1 LSERVAESLRA
12 LRFSTAGTD
21 NFFDWNLGCDKHLFE
36 LRSHLMKVRTQDRFG
51 VRPKLH
57 LEIVLQEGFKHRTDL
72 SPIILRT

>member
-1 LSERVAESLRA
+1 
-12 LRFSTAGTD
+12 
-21 NFFDWNLGCDKHLFE
+21 
-36 LRSHLMKVRTQDRFG
+36 MKVRTQDRFG